1 MVRHFTI
8 ILTLLVVLIVSIAG
22 LRGCKTKRP
31 PIEIFPDMVRQP
43 KVKSQVP
50 SDFFADGR
58 GSREPVPG
66 TVPLGYAAPSS
77 CKKACP
83 EGATS
88 VMGGAYN
95 AVIFSGS
102 EGYADTGK
110 VGTNWG
116 NGIPFTVTK
125 ETLERG
131 HARYEIQCAV
141 CHGSTGAGNG
151 IATKYG
157 LVGVANL
164 HQQRL
169 RDMTDGEIYNT
180 IANGK
185 NTMLGYGGVI
195 QVPDRWAIVAYM
207 RALQRSQN
215 ATINDVPAAE
225 RTALQGTNAPAAATP
240 APSKP

>member
-1 MVRHFTI
+1 
-8 ILTLLVVLIVSIAG
+8 
-22 LRGCKTKRP
+22 
-31 PIEIFPDMVRQP
+31 MVRQD
-43 KVKSQVP
+43 KVKAQVP
-50 SDFFADGR
+50 SNFFADGR
-58 GSREPVPG
+58 GNRQPVPG
-66 TVPLGYAAPSS
+66 TVPSAMRLP
-77 CKKACP
+77 P
-83 EGATS
+83 GARRPADVQGDCA

-125 ETLERG
+125 ETIEGPRPL
-131 HARYEIQCAV
+131 QDPCAV

-185 NTMLGYGGVI
+185 DHARL
-195 QVPDRWAIVAYM
+195 RREWS
-207 RALQRSQN
+207 RSPT
-215 ATINDVPAAE
+215 AGPSWLTSAPFSVR
-225 RTALQGTNAPAAATP
+225 RTRP
-240 APSKP
+240 